1 MAARHLTESYTEWF
15 APHGEEWWQW
25 DKDFKE
31 GRTKAPIIYARSTG
45 NDTNQAEL
53 YEEGKRRRAQLVR
66 EGNCNDSDNMLTAT
80 GEYKGV
86 PIHPRVKEV
95 LEQFEYKGG
104 TQL

>member
-1 MAARHLTESYTEWF
+1 VVSAYSEWF

-66 EGNCNDSDNMLTAT
+66 EGNCKD
-80 GEYKGV
+80 
-86 PIHPRVKEV
+86 RR
-95 LEQFEYKGG
+95 
-104 TQL
+104 